1 MRITINHSFYC
12 QSFSFALLSKSTLI
26 KPVKFLLSI
35 TDIGIHP
42 NDLTTR
48 TRTNMKML
56 KLAAYVASASL
67 LVACGSDDKDSVS
80 AESRLLET
88 NAQIAYAV
96 YTDSVS
102 TAKSLQTALSTF
114 KASPTDANLEAAKK
128 AWLVAREPYGQSEAF
143 RFRDGPIDNE
153 TNGPEGDLNA
163 WPLGEALIDYV
174 NATGNDFDE
183 ETAVIANSAG
193 INSNG
198 SVDGTVADQNIVQSI
213 VTIDADLFDGNSATN
228 ADESDVITGYHAIEF
243 LLWGQ
248 DLNAS
253 ASVTDGT
260 DRETAIKTNDFNHG
274 GQRLLT
280 DFTSDDD
287 ADRRHL
293 YLEVVVAKLITDLES
308 VQAEWAPNADNHR
321 ADFVDTSDAT
331 ATTNKLTTIVQSM
344 GTMAYG
350 ELAGERMA
358 VAYDGN
364 SQEDEHSCFSD
375 NTHRDVW
382 LNAEGVSNIYYGD
395 YAGYDSNQDGVDDIT
410 TNQVS
415 GYGFDDYLN
424 DKGLS
429 NLNSQI
435 STALTN
441 TETQYKLLD
450 TAATDNDQPF
460 DVLIMTDNHSDTN
473 PVLTTINA
481 LKAQSNGF
489 IEMAEELNLGTVTV
503 TDSTEAFD

>member
-1 MRITINHSFYC
+1 M
-12 QSFSFALLSKSTLI
+12 K
-26 KPVKFLLSI
+26 
-35 TDIGIHP
+35 
-42 NDLTTR
+42 LT
-48 TRTNMKML
+48 
-56 KLAAYVASASL
+56 KLAALVASTSL
-67 LVACGSDDKDSVS
+67 LMACGSDSDDVASP
-80 AESRLLET
+80 ESRLLET

-96 YTDSVS
+96 YTDSVN
-102 TAKSLQTALSTF
+102 TAVDLQTALATF
-114 KASPTDANLEAAKK
+114 KETPTAANLTAAKK

-174 NATGNDFDE
+174 IRNDSDFDTE
-183 ETAVIANSAG
+183 VKVVANSAG
-193 INSNG
+193 INDNG
-198 SVDGTVADQNIVQSI
+198 IVDGTVTDQNIIQSI
-213 VTIDADLFDGNSATN
+213 VTINPALFEGNSATN
-228 ADESDVITGYHAIEF
+228 DDESDVITGYHAIEF

-248 DLNAS
+248 DLNENAG
-253 ASVTDGT
+253 TTNGT
-260 DRETAIKTNDFNHG
+260 DRETAVKTGVFTHG
-274 GQRLLT
+274 GQRALT

-287 ADRRHL
+287 ANRRHD
-293 YLEVVVAKLITDLES
+293 YLEVVVAKLITDLET

-321 ADFVDTSDAT
+321 ATFVDASDAA
-331 ATTNKLTTIVQSM
+331 ATTLKLTTIVQSM
-344 GTMAYG
+344 GTMSYG

-382 LNAEGVSNIYYGD
+382 LNAEGVANIYFGD
-395 YAGYDSNQDGVDDIT
+395 YAGYDSNQDSVDDVI

-429 NLNSQI
+429 NLRTQVDAYI
-435 STALTN
+435 TATK
-441 TETQYKLLD
+441 TQYTALD
-450 TAATDNDQPF
+450 TAATSNNQPF
-460 DVLIMTDNHSDTN
+460 DVLIMTANHSDTN

-481 LKAQSNGF
+481 LKEQSNGF
-489 IEMAEELNLGTVTV
+489 IQMAQDLNLGTVSVVNET
-503 TDSTEAFD
+503 TAFD